1 MAQQVKTTLDFNSE
15 GKIINLPNGV
25 NPQDPIT
32 LSQAQA
38 MVEGLNWKDDCRV
51 ASTANVNLASPGA
64 SIDGIALAA
73 NDRVLVKDQATVPQN
88 GIYIWNGAAVAMTRA
103 LDASTFDELEG
114 AKIRVTEGTVNNNTD
129 WNQTQV
135 NGVLGTNNIVFAS
148 ANASAPP
155 ASETVSGIAELATQ
169 VETDAGVDDARIVT
183 PLKLKT
189 STLLAK
195 MASALIGD
203 GSATQYDL
211 THGFNT
217 RDVEVVVRRNSS
229 PWDKVIVDD
238 ECPDANTVRVR
249 FNVAP
254 TSNAYKVTVFAK
266 Q

>member
-1 MAQQVKTTLDFNSE
+1 MAQQVKTTLDFVNE
-15 GKIINLPNGV
+15 GRIINLPNGV
-25 NPQDPIT
+25 NPQDAIT

-51 ASTANVNLASPGA
+51 ATTANINLSSPGA
-64 SIDGIALAA
+64 TIDGIAMAA
-73 NDRVLVKDQATVPQN
+73 NDRVLVKDQTTTTQN

-135 NGVLGTNNIVFAS
+135 NGVIGTNNIVFAS
-148 ANASAPP
+148 ANSSTPP
-155 ASETVSGIAELATQ
+155 ASESIAGIAEIATQ
-169 VETDAGVDDARIVT
+169 AETDAGTDDARIVT

-189 STLLAK
+189 STILAK

-203 GSATQYDL
+203 GSATQYDI

-217 RDVEVVVRRNSS
+217 RKVLITVRRNSS
-229 PWDKVIVDD
+229 PWDEVIVDK
-238 ECPDANTVRVR
+238 ECPDANTARVR
-249 FNVAP
+249 FSVAP
-254 TSNAYKVTVFAK
+254 TSNSYQVSIIAIP
-266 Q
+266 